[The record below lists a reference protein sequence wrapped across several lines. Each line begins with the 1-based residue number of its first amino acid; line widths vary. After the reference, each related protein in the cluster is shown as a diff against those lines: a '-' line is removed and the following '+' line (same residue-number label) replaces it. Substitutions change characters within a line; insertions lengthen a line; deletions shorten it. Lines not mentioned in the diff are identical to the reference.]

1 MATTHPYI
9 TSGGPIV
16 QIINHL
22 RRSLPATIDA
32 GTVRRLGIA
41 PKNESYLIN
50 ILRFVGIIDDEGKRT
65 PEATKVFSVHD
76 DTKFQV
82 ELGGL
87 VKNAYKQLFDDHG
100 DAAWQLDTNALIT
113 FFRQTD
119 ESSGIVGARQA
130 TTFKALAA
138 LAGHGEAPTVRTSGT
153 RKAREPKAAQSK
165 SKTRAATSEQ
175 RAESS
180 VLTKEAAA
188 GQFGLTVRVEVNLP
202 AEADQETYDKIFQSI
217 RRNLINGQ

>member
-22 RRSLPATIDA
+22 RRSFPATIDA

-50 ILRFVGIIDDEGKRT
+50 ILRFVGIIDDEGKKT
-65 PEATKVFSVHD
+65 PQATKVFSIHD
-76 DTKFQV
+76 DTKFQA

-100 DAAWQLDTNALIT
+100 AAGWQLDTNALIT

-130 TTFKALAA
+130 ATFKALAA
-138 LAGHGEAPTVRTSGT
+138 LAGHGEAPTVRTPGT
-153 RKAREPKAAQSK
+153 PKAREPKAAKSK
-165 SKTRAATSEQ
+165 SKTGAEQ

-180 VLTKEAAA
+180 LLTKEAAA
-188 GQFGLTVRVEVNLP
+188 GKFGLTVRVEVNLP

-217 RRNLINGQ
+217 RHNLIDGQ

>member
-82 ELGGL
+82 ELGGI

-119 ESSGIVGARQA
+119 ESSGVVGARQA

-138 LAGHGEAPTVRTSGT
+138 LAGHGEAPTSRTSGT

-165 SKTRAATSEQ
+165 SKTRAATPEQ

>member
-22 RRSLPATIDA
+22 RRSFPATIDA

-65 PEATKVFSVHD
+65 PQATKVFSVHD

-82 ELGGL
+82 ELGGV

-119 ESSGIVGARQA
+119 ESGGIVGARQA
-130 TTFKALAA
+130 ATFKALAA
-138 LAGHGEAPTVRTSGT
+138 LAGHGEAPTVRASGT

-165 SKTRAATSEQ
+165 SNTRAATPEQ
-175 RAESS
+175 HGESS